1 MKFWNDN
8 FKFAVMVVLVD
19 DCERYMYFQMV
30 ETQCEFFTYSY
41 TNYDSL
47 VMIPDPVLMHE
58 LSKTIKY

>member
-1 MKFWNDN
+1 
-8 FKFAVMVVLVD
+8 MVVLVD